1 MAGDRYDRFLG
12 AAAGAAIGAVHGAGG
27 DAQPE
32 ELAWLRRMLE
42 GLATHGHL
50 ELQWLATSHLA
61 WLTTAKRAT
70 PLQVAAG
77 AALERGAAP
86 SEAGRVAMEHATEP
100 LGGSACLLTAIPI
113 GLLHVGELRGV
124 ADDAAAAA
132 RLTHVD
138 ARAVAGCRAYS
149 MALALIVRGQL
160 DEVIERASL
169 MASPAP
175 AVREAVERSPDALL
189 TAIEVGAGDTPSAIE
204 LAFAA
209 WGKPLGLHEALA
221 AVRVHDAHGPRL
233 GALTG
238 ALVGARLG
246 WEALPA
252 EARSSPAVEATV
264 ATTRALWRRVFPGSG
279 K

>member
-12 AAAGAAIGAVHGAGG
+12 AAAGASIGAVHGAGG
-27 DAQPE
+27 EARPE
-32 ELAWLRRMLE
+32 ELAWLGRMFA
-42 GLATHGHL
+42 GLVQHGRL
-50 ELQWLATSHLA
+50 ELDWLATELQA
-61 WLTTAKRAT
+61 WLPGAPRAT
-70 PLQVAAG
+70 PLQRAAVE
-77 AALERGAAP
+77 ALARGAAP
-86 SEAGRVAMEHATEP
+86 SEAGRVAMEHASEP
-100 LGGSACLLTAIPI
+100 NGGSASLLTAIPI

-149 MALALIVRGQL
+149 MALALVVRGQL

-175 AVREAVERSPDALL
+175 SVREAVERSPDALL
-189 TAIEVGAGDTPSAIE
+189 TAIEVSSGDTASAIE

-209 WGKPLGLHEALA
+209 WGKALGLNEALA
-221 AVRVHDAHGPRL
+221 AVRLHGSHGPRL

-238 ALVGARLG
+238 ALVGGRIG
-246 WEALPA
+246 WEGLPA
-252 EARSSPAVEATV
+252 EAKATPAAQEAV
-264 ATTRALWRRVFPGSG
+264 ATGKELWRKIFPGSG